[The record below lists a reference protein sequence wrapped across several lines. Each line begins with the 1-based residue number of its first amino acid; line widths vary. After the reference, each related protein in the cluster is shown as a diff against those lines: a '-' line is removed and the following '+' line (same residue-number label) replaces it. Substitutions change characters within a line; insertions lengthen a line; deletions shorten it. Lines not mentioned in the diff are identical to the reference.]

1 MKKTNVLANM
11 KVVGIKILNKKMPK
25 FNFLI
30 NLHMLEILKMVN
42 SKAMVLMNGI
52 MELDMMENGKII
64 DFKVEVKC
72 VILKATFYR
81 EYFKI
86 IIWIYKKTFI

>member
-1 MKKTNVLANM
+1 MKRTNVLVNM
-11 KVVGIKILNKKMPK
+11 RVVGIKILNKKMPK

-30 NLHMLEILKMVN
+30 NLHMLEISKMVN

-64 DFKVEVKC
+64 DFKEEVKC
-72 VILKATFYR
+72 VTLKATFYK

-86 IIWIYKKTFI
+86 II